1 MNDGRND
8 KKSRDDELERI
19 LAETAKNPYVP
30 KRPVR
35 ASRPSAAAR
44 RQTVQPAKKAENNR
58 SESVSE
64 RQYIPKPQ
72 SSEPVSGIDEL
83 SKRTAD
89 RIEEIK
95 RARAKREAEMSDEH
109 TAVFTRPE
117 RNQLPPQKP
126 QERRLAEAAEND
138 SLDIWDH
145 DDSLDDYGAKPA
157 ALRIT
162 LNDVLDIVESMIA
175 VILVILMFFTYI
187 LRFAEVD
194 GASMEPT
201 LEGNDRIIV
210 RSIGYTPKNGDVV
223 VIDNEKTHLLS
234 ENGKVVEG
242 EGLEKLIVK
251 RVIAVGGQ
259 TIDIDFENGSVMVD
273 GKQLDEK
280 YISEPTT
287 RDEYAFEYPLTIPEG
302 YVFVMGDNRNISKDS
317 RHPEIG
323 LVPEKNVVGKVI
335 WRFYPFKEFGGVD

>member
-1 MNDGRND
+1 MNNSRAD

-30 KRPVR
+30 KKPVR
-35 ASRPSAAAR
+35 SSRPSGTVR
-44 RQTVQPAKKAENNR
+44 RQTMQTVQKPQPEKIP
-58 SESVSE
+58 E
-64 RQYIPKPQ
+64 RQPVQKPQ
-72 SSEPVSGIDEL
+72 NSAPVSGIEEL
-83 SKRTAD
+83 SRRTAD

-95 RARAKREAEMSDEH
+95 RARANREAEISDEH
-109 TAVFTRPE
+109 TAVFVRPE
-117 RNQLPPQKP
+117 KNQLPPQKP
-126 QERRLAEAAEND
+126 KRERPDENSGSND
-138 SLDIWDH
+138 SGIWD
-145 DDSLDDYGAKPA
+145 DDIDVPVNYRNSTSG
-157 ALRIT
+157 IT
-162 LNDVLDIVESMIA
+162 VNDILDIVESMIA
-175 VILVILMFFTYI
+175 VILVILMFFTYV

-210 RSIGYTPKNGDVV
+210 RSIGYTPKNGDIV
-223 VIDNEKTHLLS
+223 VINNEKTHLLS

-259 TIDIDFENGSVMVD
+259 TIDIDFESGTVTVD

-287 RDEYAFEYPLTIPEG
+287 RDEYAFEYPLSIPDG